1 MSFIAKLSPAEL
13 DTFLKVIQDSL
24 LIRRHEELFQ
34 WLHDDVQRFLSHDI
48 LIAAWGDFSLGVVHL
63 DLISHLPGSRTA
75 EVEKQQLLPHL
86 SKLFEHWVN
95 SGRSSVLVLL
105 DDANGYLDV
114 PDGNRML
121 DFLVGMRS
129 AVVHGIKDERG
140 RQDCLYVAL
149 SSKRDAFGDQAVQSM
164 GILLPYIDAA
174 LRQVA
179 HLPVQYPDLPD
190 LDSDI
195 DGEPPA
201 PDGENIWNLSGRELE
216 IMHWVEQGKTN
227 AEIGLILDISSFT
240 VKNHLQRIFRKL
252 DVMNRAQAVSI
263 FSGKKPDH
271 SRRAVATR

>member
-1 MSFIAKLSPAEL
+1 MSFIANLSPPEL
-13 DTFLKVIQDSL
+13 DTFLKIIQESL

-34 WLHDDVQRFLSHDI
+34 WLHDDVQRFLSHDV

-75 EVEKQQLLPHL
+75 EVEKERLLPHL
-86 SKLFEHWVN
+86 SKLFDHWVG
-95 SGRSSVLVLL
+95 SGRSSVIVCL
-105 DDANGYLDV
+105 DGANGYLNIG
-114 PDGNRML
+114 DGARML
-121 DFLVGMRS
+121 DFLVGMRT

-149 SSKRDAFGDQAVQSM
+149 SSRRDAFDDRAVKSM
-164 GILLPYIDAA
+164 EILLPYVDAA

-190 LDSDI
+190 LENDL
-195 DGEPPA
+195 EAEQPA

-216 IMHWVEQGKTN
+216 IMHWVQQGKTN

-252 DVMNRAQAVSI
+252 DVLNRAQAVSI
-263 FSGKKPDH
+263 FSGNRSEQNRRLT
-271 SRRAVATR
+271 SR